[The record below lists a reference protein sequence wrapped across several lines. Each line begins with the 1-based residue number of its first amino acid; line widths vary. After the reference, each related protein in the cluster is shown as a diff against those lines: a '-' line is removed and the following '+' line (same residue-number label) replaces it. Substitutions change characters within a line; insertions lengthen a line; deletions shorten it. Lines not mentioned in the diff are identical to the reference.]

1 MIKETILIVED
12 DLGLNELVSERI
24 NTCGYDT
31 YKATS
36 ARQAFLWLKENTPLL
51 MLLDYSLPDMNG
63 QEFLTNLQLESIQV
77 PPFIVATGQG
87 DERVAVQL
95 MKLGARDYIIKDT
108 DFLEM
113 IPLVVSKICLE
124 IKKEIKLQ
132 QTLNELEESHQFN
145 RQIIENAQEGIVV
158 YDKNL
163 KYIVW
168 NPFMERL
175 TGKTAQSVIG
185 KTPLDLFPFLKNTS
199 KLENILKAI
208 EFKEINAIDIEF
220 NILETGKSGWS
231 VDKTAPF
238 YNNNGEV
245 IGAISTIHDITD
257 RKRSEEALEESET
270 KYRELVDNSPDAIA
284 IYTDE
289 KIVFVNNE
297 CLHLIGAKYIDELI
311 GKNVF
316 EFVDPEYRSFVYD
329 RMERAKNEDI
339 SIPAA
344 EEKFIRLDGTTCD
357 VDVKAI
363 PIRFN
368 KEPSV
373 QLIIRDISEKK
384 RAEEALRASE
394 DRYKTLI
401 EYSNDLI
408 WTLDVEGKFLFLND
422 VAILSTGFKLTDWIG
437 KSFVPLIL
445 PEDLPMINDIF
456 QRTING
462 EALTYELQFKKQ
474 DNSIMTLSVNTSPI
488 YNSGI
493 IEGVVSFGRDITEK
507 KRSEEALNEYMTEL
521 IRFQKL
527 TVDRELA
534 MIELKK
540 EINEIQIK
548 FGQEPKYVI
557 VK

>member
-1 MIKETILIVED
+1 
-12 DLGLNELVSERI
+12 
-24 NTCGYDT
+24 
-31 YKATS
+31 
-36 ARQAFLWLKENTPLL
+36 
-51 MLLDYSLPDMNG
+51 
-63 QEFLTNLQLESIQV
+63 
-77 PPFIVATGQG
+77 
-87 DERVAVQL
+87 
-95 MKLGARDYIIKDT
+95 
-108 DFLEM
+108 
-113 IPLVVSKICLE
+113 
-124 IKKEIKLQ
+124 
-132 QTLNELEESHQFN
+132 
-145 RQIIENAQEGIVV
+145 
-158 YDKNL
+158 
-163 KYIVW
+163 
-168 NPFMERL
+168 
-175 TGKTAQSVIG
+175 
-185 KTPLDLFPFLKNTS
+185 
-199 KLENILKAI
+199 
-208 EFKEINAIDIEF
+208 
-220 NILETGKSGWS
+220 
-231 VDKTAPF
+231 
-238 YNNNGEV
+238 
-245 IGAISTIHDITD
+245 
-257 RKRSEEALEESET
+257 
-270 KYRELVDNSPDAIA
+270 
-284 IYTDE
+284 
-289 KIVFVNNE
+289 
-297 CLHLIGAKYIDELI
+297 
-311 GKNVF
+311 
-316 EFVDPEYRSFVYD
+316 
-329 RMERAKNEDI
+329 MERAKNEDI